1 MKGFNAKNHALRLIE
16 LKPRSVQE
24 IRDRL
29 AKKGVEKAEI
39 EAITAELEA
48 IGLLDDVKFARD
60 WIENRQHFRPMGVIR
75 LRQELFAKGIDR
87 EIVEAVL
94 SQYRSQVDEKSEAMA
109 LARKKLR
116 TLQGLKPEAARRRLA
131 GFLARRGFSTEAVA
145 LALRSIST
153 KIKEDIP

>member
-153 KIKEDIP
+153 KINKG

>member
-75 LRQELFAKGIDR
+75 LRQELFAKGIER